1 MCTILINNSQDSF
14 IFGMKDYK
22 SFELKIDDATT
33 QQLQLYTDF
42 LDIVKLHNTISV
54 INSPYQDVDI
64 NFMVQDTVPLDFIDL
79 DYTTLN
85 PSDKTKFDSFIQ
97 MLDSIQITPKAI
109 TLP

>member
-1 MCTILINNSQDSF
+1 
-14 IFGMKDYK
+14 
-22 SFELKIDDATT
+22 
-33 QQLQLYTDF
+33 
-42 LDIVKLHNTISV
+42 
-54 INSPYQDVDI
+54 
-64 NFMVQDTVPLDFIDL
+64 MVQDTVPLDFIDL